1 MSQVSQLSR
10 SRRPKWHYLAVG
22 VGLIVV
28 AISLTVAWGIL
39 AAPEVAGPRAVT
51 PARVVAYFFGSV
63 MFLLLIAGLVLI
75 VLLLLREVRL
85 NERQSNFVSA
95 VTHELKT
102 PVASLKL
109 YLETLEYRDVAPER
123 RSEFY
128 RTMRQ
133 DIERLNTTI
142 NNVLNAAMYTDRP
155 VAEPRPLDLARVA
168 RRAAELTLTRHQLA
182 KDAIRYGGPREPARG
197 RATRKRSRPRS
208 LNLLDNAV
216 KYSTEKVEVEL
227 DVWGDAD
234 GQAHVRVSD
243 HGIGMSRTHLPFI
256 FTRFYRI
263 GAEVRRSRTGTGSGA
278 VHRPRRSSRATR
290 ARSRSTA
297 PGPTAARASRS
308 RCRACSSRSPSRTA
322 SRRRLVPRILLVEDE
337 EHLASGIRFNLELD
351 GYEVET
357 IADGLRALERLVP
370 PADGGPERATD
381 RPRACST

>member
-1 MSQVSQLSR
+1 MPQGSQLSR

-22 VGLIVV
+22 VGLIVL

-39 AAPEVAGPRAVT
+39 AAPEVAGSRAVA
-51 PARVVAYFFGSV
+51 PARVVAYFFGSL
-63 MFLLLIAGLVLI
+63 MFLLLIGGLVLI

-109 YLETLEYRDVAPER
+109 YLETLEYREVPPER
-123 RSEFY
+123 RSEFS

-155 VAEPRPLDLARVA
+155 VAEPRPLDLARLA

-182 KDAIRYGGPREPARG
+182 KAAIRFEGPESLRVSGDAQALETAL
-197 RATRKRSRPRS
+197 
-208 LNLLDNAV
+208 LNLLDNAG
-216 KYSTEKVEVEL
+216 KYSKETLEVEL
-227 DVWGDAD
+227 DVWGDGD
-234 GQAHVRVSD
+234 GLAHVRVRD

-263 GAEVRRSRTGTGSGA
+263 GAEVRRSRTGTGLGLFI
-278 VHRPRRSSRATR
+278 VRAIVKGHKGSITVD
-290 ARSRSTA
+290 S
-297 PGPTAARASRS
+297 PGPDRGSTFTISLPGLLEPEPEPGGAPQAARA
-308 RCRACSSRSPSRTA
+308 
-322 SRRRLVPRILLVEDE
+322 
-337 EHLASGIRFNLELD
+337 
-351 GYEVET
+351 
-357 IADGLRALERLVP
+357 
-370 PADGGPERATD
+370 
-381 RPRACST
+381 

>member
-1 MSQVSQLSR
+1 VAQDSQLSR

-28 AISLTVAWGIL
+28 AVALTVAWGIL
-39 AAPEVAGPRAVT
+39 AAPEAAASRAVG
-51 PARVVAYFFGSV
+51 PARAVAYFFGSLL
-63 MFLLLIAGLVLI
+63 FLLLIAGLVLI

-109 YLETLEYRDVAPER
+109 YLETLEYRDLAPER
-123 RSEFY
+123 RAEFY

-133 DIERLNTTI
+133 DIERLNATI

-155 VAEPRPLDLARVA
+155 VAEPRPLDLARLA

-182 KDAIRYGGPREPARG
+182 KDAIRYDGPEALRVAGDAQALETAL
-197 RATRKRSRPRS
+197 

-216 KYSTEKVEVEL
+216 KYSKQRVQIEL
-227 DVWGDAD
+227 EAWGDAD
-234 GQAHVRVSD
+234 GQAHVRVRD

-263 GAEVRRSRTGTGSGA
+263 GSEVRRSRTGTGLGLFI
-278 VHRPRRSSRATR
+278 VRAIVKGHKG
-290 ARSRSTA
+290 SISVDS
-297 PGPTAARASRS
+297 PGPDRGSTFTITLPGLLEPEPETEPQPEAVRA
-308 RCRACSSRSPSRTA
+308 
-322 SRRRLVPRILLVEDE
+322 
-337 EHLASGIRFNLELD
+337 
-351 GYEVET
+351 
-357 IADGLRALERLVP
+357 
-370 PADGGPERATD
+370 
-381 RPRACST
+381 